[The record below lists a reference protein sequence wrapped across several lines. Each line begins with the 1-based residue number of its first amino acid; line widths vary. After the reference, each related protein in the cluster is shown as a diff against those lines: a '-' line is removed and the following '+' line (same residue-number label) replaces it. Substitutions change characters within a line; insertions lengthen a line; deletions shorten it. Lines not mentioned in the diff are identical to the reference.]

1 MDTPPAYQAIP
12 DLVCFS
18 HLRWD
23 YVYQRPQHL
32 MSRFARNRRVLFIE
46 EPLYE
51 ATTEPFLRTASR
63 EDGLEVVTPVL
74 PADVESRDSVLLQR
88 ALLTDYIGRVCT
100 PRPTFWFETPMAFS
114 FAPTALA
121 GVVIYD
127 CMDELSMFDHAPASL
142 VFNEKQLLTRADL
155 VFTGGRSLYEAK
167 RSKHANVHCFP
178 SGIDASHFGRARRHR
193 HGEACPPEF
202 TQMPD
207 GPRIGFAGVIDERLD
222 VDLLTAVA
230 DSRPDYQ
237 FVMVGPVVKIDPAVL
252 PRRDN
257 VHYLGMRDYG
267 TLPDIMSEWDVA
279 VMPFAHNAATAYIS
293 PTKTPEYLAAG
304 LPVVATGI
312 RDVVRQYGDRG
323 LVAIADDPAA
333 FAAAIDGAMVQRDD
347 PSRLRA
353 VDAALASVSWDSIW
367 RRMVALERAAAES
380 MPVSGAGEID
390 SIAGAH

>member
-1 MDTPPAYQAIP
+1 M
-12 DLVCFS
+12 
-18 HLRWD
+18 
-23 YVYQRPQHL
+23 
-32 MSRFARNRRVLFIE
+32 
-46 EPLYE
+46 
-51 ATTEPFLRTASR
+51 
-63 EDGLEVVTPVL
+63 
-74 PADVESRDSVLLQR
+74 
-88 ALLTDYIGRVCT
+88 
-100 PRPTFWFETPMAFS
+100 
-114 FAPTALA
+114 
-121 GVVIYD
+121 
-127 CMDELSMFDHAPASL
+127 
-142 VFNEKQLLTRADL
+142 
-155 VFTGGRSLYEAK
+155 
-167 RSKHANVHCFP
+167 
-178 SGIDASHFGRARRHR
+178 
-193 HGEACPPEF
+193 PE
-202 TQMPD
+202 

-257 VHYLGMRDYG
+257 VHYLGMRDYE
-267 TLPDIMSEWDVA
+267 TLPEHHVGVGCGRDA
-279 VMPFAHNAATAYIS
+279 VRAQCRDGFIS

-323 LVAIADDPAA
+323 LVAIADDPAG

-380 MPVSGAGEID
+380 IPVSGAGEID